1 MSVARG
7 TTRLDEL
14 ALTEHAFITRSF
26 SIVTFLEDSTQ
37 LALTHLWS
45 SSESEINII
54 TG

>member
-1 MSVARG
+1 MNVARG

-14 ALTEHAFITRSF
+14 ALTEHVFITRSF
-26 SIVTFLEDSTQ
+26 SIATFLGDSTL

-45 SSESEINII
+45 SSELEINII